1 MSALGDAARSYGG
14 AAITTATAIDLCVL
28 LAERA
33 LRDLDGATAAMR
45 DGRRADALSART
57 HARAVVLELMA
68 GLDRD
73 RGGPLAERLA
83 ALYLFAAGRLVG
95 PLDADSLRDV
105 REVVASLLDGFRTIR
120 RGSRE
125 VA

>member
-1 MSALGDAARSYGG
+1 VSLLGDAARSYGG
-14 AAITTATAIDLCVL
+14 ASIATATALDLCVL

-33 LRDLDGATAAMR
+33 VRDLDAASAAQ
-45 DGRRADALSART
+45 RRGQAGLALSSRG

-68 GLDRD
+68 GLNRD
-73 RGGPLAERLA
+73 GGGELAERLA
-83 ALYLFAAGRLVG
+83 ALYLFVAGRLAG
-95 PLDADSLRDV
+95 PLDAAALKDA
-105 REVVASLLDGFRTIR
+105 REVMGELLDGFRTIR